1 MYIPPAGIRSEK
13 LRDEKVALGG
23 KKTAKKA
30 TLNVGRS
37 GGSAGLD
44 DYKYDNNGDD
54 DDYDFM

>member
-1 MYIPPAGIRSEK
+1 MYTPPAGIRSEK

-44 DYKYDNNGDD
+44 DYVYDDAG
-54 DDYDFM
+54 